1 MRGVQQET
9 SQKMMEE
16 GGCFYTPSLS
26 EATAR
31 VLAVVDAM
39 SRKAGTAR

>member
-1 MRGVQQET
+1 MRGVQQEI
-9 SQKMMEE
+9 SQKMIEE

-31 VLAVVDAM
+31 VLAIVAAK
-39 SRKAGTAR
+39 SRKAEMAR